1 MKSMNNSLIH
11 FMSMMPNKACL
22 HQGEITIRHCLG
34 IHGFKLKE
42 KYTDKDKRSGHI
54 RRHLLYCVGAL
65 VNKFIR
71 SRRFRSRYWQ
81 IKAEVL

>member
-1 MKSMNNSLIH
+1 
-11 FMSMMPNKACL
+11 MMPNKACL
-22 HQGEITIRHCLG
+22 HQGVTLAKVKQNVIVWESMG
-34 IHGFKLKE
+34 NHGSKLKE

-54 RRHLLYCVGAL
+54 RSHLLYCVGAL

-81 IKAEVL
+81 IKAEVV